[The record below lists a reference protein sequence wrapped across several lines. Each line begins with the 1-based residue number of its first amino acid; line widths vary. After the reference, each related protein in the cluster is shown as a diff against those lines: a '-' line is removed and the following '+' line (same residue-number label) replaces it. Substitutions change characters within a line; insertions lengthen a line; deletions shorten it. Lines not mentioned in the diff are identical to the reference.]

1 MQQKGAD
8 MAGKPKDIRLQ
19 FRATPD
25 EKAAIEAFAVSYGYK
40 DPANLA
46 RVAIFGLIAQMT
58 GKPLMGGE

>member
-1 MQQKGAD
+1 
-8 MAGKPKDIRLQ
+8 MAEKQKDIRLQ

-25 EKAAIEAFAVSYGYK
+25 EKAAIEAFAVRYGYK

-46 RVAIFGLIAQMT
+46 RVAIFALIAQIT

>member
-1 MQQKGAD
+1 MQPKGAD
-8 MAGKPKDIRLQ
+8 MAEKTKDIRLQ

-25 EKAAIEAFAVSYGYK
+25 EKAAIEAFALRYGYK

-46 RVAIFGLIAQMT
+46 RVAIFALIAQIT